1 LSLAVPS
8 TLLLDVGSSLEYE
21 RAHIPGAKWVSRGW
35 VDIKLPELCPNRAQR
50 IVLTC
55 ADGSQSV
62 FAARALSEAG
72 YKDTEVL
79 SGGVCAWAAAGQ
91 AAETGLTECLAEPND
106 VVLSPSIRG
115 TKEDMQNYLNWE
127 LKLKH

>member
-1 LSLAVPS
+1 M
-8 TLLLDVGSSLEYE
+8 
-21 RAHIPGAKWVSRGW
+21 
-35 VDIKLPELCPNRAQR
+35 
-50 IVLTC
+50 LTC
-55 ADGSQSV
+55 ADGSQSI

-79 SGGVCAWAAAGQ
+79 AGGVRAWAAAGQ

-115 TKEDMQNYLNWE
+115 SREDMQNYLNWE